1 MEMRAAQSSNIDMTG
16 PEHILMAAFSDHIE
30 GMGLNHPTPHLL
42 QVPSVMHD
50 AYVIQNTIEELDESD
65 YREKDLPQFLML
77 LSMTC
82 NILQG
87 FLQYVKKGTKFL
99 KGRAYCSDCGV
110 VLLSHQDE
118 QDLVDE
124 QLLGVLPDE
133 PIPY

>member
-16 PEHILMAAFSDHIE
+16 PEHIVMAASSDHIQ

-42 QVPSVMHD
+42 QVPSVMYD

-65 YREKDLPQFLML
+65 YRENNLPQFFIL

-87 FLQYVKKGTKFL
+87 FLQYIKKGTGFL
-99 KGRAYCSDCGV
+99 KGRTYCSDCGV

-118 QDLVDE
+118 QNLVDE